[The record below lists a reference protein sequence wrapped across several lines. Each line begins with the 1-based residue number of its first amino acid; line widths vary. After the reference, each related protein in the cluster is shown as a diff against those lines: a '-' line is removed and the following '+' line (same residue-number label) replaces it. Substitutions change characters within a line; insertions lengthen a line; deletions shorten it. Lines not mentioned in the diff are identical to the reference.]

1 MTFLGFPAVEL
12 DTLEPGAADAVILG
26 VPFGMAYPDAGLT
39 AGCAEAPAAV
49 RSRSARLARFIDN
62 HDFELD
68 GPMLPPGAN
77 FRVVD
82 AGDVA
87 GSVEDGATNHTAAE
101 AAVRRILA
109 AGAVPIVLGGD
120 DSICIPVLRA
130 YEDHGPI
137 SILQV
142 DAHLDFR
149 HEVDGVREGYS
160 SPMRRAAELPHV
172 AAIVQAGLRGV
183 GSARTSDVADAR
195 ARGNLL
201 VTARELRERGVGWL
215 LERLPENASVFIA
228 FDCDGLDPT
237 VLPAV
242 SGASPGG
249 LTYDEASDLLTGVAG
264 RCRLV
269 GTSFTELIPARDEQE
284 MSALVVV
291 RLAMLLLGAVA
302 RRRATLSS

>member
-1 MTFLGFPAVEL
+1 MTFLGFPAREL
-12 DTLEPGAADAVILG
+12 EALEPGAADAVILG

-49 RSRSARLARFIDN
+49 RARSARLERFVDN

-68 GPMLPPGAN
+68 GPMRPPGTD
-77 FRVVD
+77 FEVVD

-87 GSVEDGATNHTAAE
+87 GSPEDGATNHAATE

-109 AGAVPIVLGGD
+109 AGAVPIVFGGD

-172 AAIVQAGLRGV
+172 AALVQVGLRGV

-215 LERLPENASVFIA
+215 LGELPADASVFVA
-228 FDCDGLDPT
+228 FDCDGLDPS

-249 LTYDEASDLLTGVAG
+249 LSYDEASDLLAGVAG
-264 RCRLV
+264 RCRLA
-269 GTSFTELIPARDEQE
+269 GAAFTELIPARDPHE

-291 RLAMLLLGAVA
+291 RLVMILLGAMA